1 MFNTFIVKYQN
12 FFQYS
17 IPITGLL
24 FIKSVVMIDTNIII
38 LLCKIILPLYLIF
51 KCNSV
56 KLFTFKIYL
65 FIKELDKMLD
75 ETCLTWVKN
84 KVNSIIINTNKQ
96 KYVNK
101 TLFSR
106 SFSTS
111 ARATNNVS
119 VKTVAKVKAKS
130 KFIKYRTTEYVLPK
144 DNILTD
150 YLVYTVISQFRN
162 DVFDP
167 IFNNNIEQHIQL
179 FIKFNYENGEHYTLL
194 SMKYL
199 SACGL

>member
-24 FIKSVVMIDTNIII
+24 FIKSVVIIDTNIII

-75 ETCLTWVKN
+75 ETCFTWVKN
-84 KVNSIIINTNKQ
+84 KVNSIIINTN
-96 KYVNK
+96 NK
-101 TLFSR
+101 NMLIKLY
-106 SFSTS
+106 
-111 ARATNNVS
+111 S
-119 VKTVAKVKAKS
+119 VDH
-130 KFIKYRTTEYVLPK
+130 F
-144 DNILTD
+144 
-150 YLVYTVISQFRN
+150 
-162 DVFDP
+162 
-167 IFNNNIEQHIQL
+167 QHQL
-179 FIKFNYENGEHYTLL
+179 GQQIMYQLRQ
-194 SMKYL
+194 
-199 SACGL
+199 